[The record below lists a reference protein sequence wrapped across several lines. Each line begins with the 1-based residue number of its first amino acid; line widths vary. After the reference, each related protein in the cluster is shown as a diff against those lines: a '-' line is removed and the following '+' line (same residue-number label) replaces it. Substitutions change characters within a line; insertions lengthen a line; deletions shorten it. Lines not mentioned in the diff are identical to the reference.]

1 MKKIILTLI
10 ITIFSTATFADG
22 HGSGKIKLEG
32 FGSWAVNAL
41 NAGKGDLAIT
51 YDGIASMKDL
61 NEDPVFNNSSIQC
74 VGGLTTKE
82 AKFEDETGICRFDLI
97 DGESVFIKYT
107 GKGTSGV
114 DGSGTFEFIRGTGK
128 YENIKGKGNSGRIN
142 LKTKKK
148 GFASTFN
155 TFTGEYKY

>member
-10 ITIFSTATFADG
+10 ISILSTSSFADG
-22 HGSGKIKLEG
+22 HSSGEIKLEG
-32 FGSWAVNAL
+32 FGSWNINAL

-51 YDGIASMKDL
+51 YDGIASMKDIK
-61 NEDPVFNNSSIQC
+61 EDSVFNNVSVQC
-74 VGGLTTKE
+74 VGGLTTQ
-82 AKFEDETGICRFDLI
+82 AGKFIDETGVCRFDLI

-107 GKGTSGV
+107 GEGTSGV

-128 YENIKGKGNSGRIN
+128 YENIKGKGTSSRLN

-155 TFTGEYKY
+155 TFTGKYKY